1 MKGNFNNRRRDH
13 GVSGGN
19 VSGGPGGSASGSRSG
34 GSGGAGG
41 SSTFYENSEISRSF
55 NDRLDYLFASSIGSE
70 AIATVTSGAK
80 YSGLLVASNLESTNG
95 IDIVLKY
102 PKVVDT
108 AFTDNIGKL
117 SEQLEDTLLIN
128 GEDVAEL
135 ELKDIDFT
143 LDEKWEN
150 LKKQEVEERKRKEK
164 ERELQEENG
173 RKGFKT
179 DTDITRGGK
188 TEVKERELLK
198 WTPDE
203 NDERLNETLE
213 DNAGEWDQFSVNEK
227 KFGVK
232 STFDEHFYT
241 TKINKDDPNFDK
253 RFKEAERIAKEIES
267 QGVSSN
273 HHLNEERGVA
283 ADDSGMD
290 EEDLYS
296 GVDRRGNE
304 LLAALKSN
312 AKQGQDSNKNVS
324 ALKNQ
329 SQNVDPAIIS
339 SSTVKGDQQQNQHQQ
354 RKNNGG
360 TAHAKQHSHTV
371 HENALN
377 RENNL
382 SHAFS
387 NRSPKKEAV
396 DGNDRKPHI
405 SSKEA
410 QIEELK
416 KFSQKFRVPY
426 EVPEDMKDI
435 LKKSALKGAPSL
447 PPKPQ
452 TSSNRSS
459 VPPTPSAGKADVRKS
474 NRVNSQE
481 QTMMDSPSGRINTP
495 FKKRYGNSFFGS
507 KVLSPDSNRKAAF
520 GKNFNMFL
528 SSKEA
533 HDERQKQKSSESKVM
548 EPFFIEKPYFTA
560 PTWPGTVEQSY
571 KAFFPDER
579 TAVQRA
585 QMNLQQR
592 QMNSMN
598 AAAAAA
604 AANQQMGV
612 VMGNMM
618 RFPMGIG
625 ASPTPMMNG
634 LAGNMG
640 MYMPFQPQPMFY
652 PSMPHMVSMMGGD
665 DGGGSPSPQAVSPHL
680 PPAYMSGAPGTPMAF
695 GYPGAVPFQAAM
707 VGGGGGGPRVGGGS
721 NNYRQ
726 NYHHHGGHGG
736 HGGHGHHRNNHDHH

>member
-13 GVSGGN
+13 GGN
-19 VSGGPGGSASGSRSG
+19 VSGGPSASAGGGRSG
-34 GSGGAGG
+34 GSNGATGP
-41 SSTFYENSEISRSF
+41 STFYENAEVSRGF
-55 NDRLDYLFASSIGSE
+55 NDRLDYLFANSIGSE
-70 AIATVTSGAK
+70 AVATVTSGAK

-95 IDIVLKY
+95 IDVVLKY

-108 AFTDNIGKL
+108 VFTDNIEKL
-117 SEQLEDTLLIN
+117 TERLEDTLLIN

-135 ELKDIDFT
+135 ELKNIDFT

-150 LKKQEVEERKRKEK
+150 SKRQEGEEIQRKEK
-164 ERELQEENG
+164 ERELQRENG
-173 RKGFKT
+173 KKGFKT

-188 TEVKERELLK
+188 PEVKERELLK

-203 NDERLNETLE
+203 SDEHLNEALE
-213 DNAGEWDQFSVNEK
+213 DNAGEWDQFSVNEQ

-241 TKINKDDPNFDK
+241 TKINKDDPNFEQ
-253 RFKEAERIAKEIES
+253 RFREADRIAKEIES

-273 HHLNEERGVA
+273 HHLNEERGVV

-304 LLAALKSN
+304 LLAALKNS
-312 AKQGQDSNKNVS
+312 AKPGQNQDFNKNS
-324 ALKNQ
+324 SLKNQ
-329 SQNVDPAIIS
+329 AQNVDPAIIS
-339 SSTVKGDQQQNQHQQ
+339 SSTAKGDQQQNTHQQ

-360 TAHAKQHSHTV
+360 YAQTKQQSQRALKNGTNGTSDK
-371 HENALN
+371 ENA
-377 RENNL
+377 
-382 SHAFS
+382 SSAAS
-387 NRSPKKEAV
+387 SKSSKEETV
-396 DGNDRKPHI
+396 DGGSRKPHVI
-405 SSKEA
+405 AKEA
-410 QIEELK
+410 QIEDLK
-416 KFSQKFRVPY
+416 KFSQKFKVPY

-435 LKKSALKGAPSL
+435 LRKSALKGAPSL

-452 TSSNRSS
+452 GSSNRSS
-459 VPPTPSAGKADVRKS
+459 VPPTPSSGKTDIRKI
-474 NRVNSQE
+474 NKVNSQE
-481 QTMMDSPSGRINTP
+481 QTPGDSPSGRVNTS

-507 KVLSPDSNRKAAF
+507 KVLSPDNNRKAAF

-528 SSKEA
+528 RSKEA
-533 HDERQKQKSSESKVM
+533 HDEKQRQKTSESKVM

-571 KAFFPDER
+571 KTFFPDER

-585 QMNLQQR
+585 QMNLQKR
-592 QMNSMN
+592 QMNSMS

-618 RFPMGIG
+618 RFPMAPS

-665 DGGGSPSPQAVSPHL
+665 DGGSSPSPQAVSPHM

-695 GYPGAVPFQAAM
+695 GYPGTMPFQAAM
-707 VGGGGGGPRVGGGS
+707 VGGGGPRVGNTG
-721 NNYRQ
+721 NYRQ
-726 NYHHHGGHGG
+726 NYHHHNNS
-736 HGGHGHHRNNHDHH
+736 HGGHGHHRSNYENH

>member
-13 GVSGGN
+13 GGNNGN
-19 VSGGPGGSASGSRSG
+19 VSGGPGASTSGSRSG
-34 GSGGAGG
+34 GSNSAGG
-41 SSTFYENSEISRSF
+41 SSTFYENAEISRGF
-55 NDRLDYLFASSIGSE
+55 NDRLDYLFANSIGSE

-80 YSGLLVASNLESTNG
+80 YSGLLVATNLESTNG
-95 IDIVLKY
+95 VDIVLKY

-108 AFTDNIGKL
+108 VFTDNVEKL
-117 SEQLEDTLLIN
+117 TEQLEDTLLIN

-135 ELKDIDFT
+135 ELKNIDFT

-150 LKKQEVEERKRKEK
+150 SRRQEGEERQRKEK
-164 ERELQEENG
+164 EREAQEENG
-173 RKGFKT
+173 KKGFKT
-179 DTDITRGGK
+179 DTDIARGGK
-188 TEVKERELLK
+188 PEVKERELLK

-203 NDERLNETLE
+203 DDEHLNEALE
-213 DNAGEWDQFSVNEK
+213 DNAGEWDQFSVNEQ

-253 RFKEAERIAKEIES
+253 RFKEADRIAKEIES

-290 EEDLYS
+290 EEDMYS

-312 AKQGQDSNKNVS
+312 AKQGPSQDSNKNAS
-324 ALKNQ
+324 SLKNQ
-329 SQNVDPAIIS
+329 PQHVDPAIIS
-339 SSTVKGDQQQNQHQQ
+339 SSTAKADQQQNLHQQ

-360 TAHAKQHSHTV
+360 SAQTKQQPLAV
-371 HENALN
+371 HKNGINGALDKENVSPAP
-377 RENNL
+377 
-382 SHAFS
+382 S
-387 NRSPKKEAV
+387 NKSSKGEPV
-396 DGNDRKPHI
+396 DGASRKPPAI
-405 SSKEA
+405 TKEA
-410 QIEELK
+410 QIEDLK
-416 KFSQKFRVPY
+416 KFSQKFKVPY

-452 TSSNRSS
+452 GSSNRPS
-459 VPPTPSAGKADVRKS
+459 VPPTPSSGKTDIRKT

-481 QTMMDSPSGRINTP
+481 QTPVDSPSGRMNAS

-507 KVLSPDSNRKAAF
+507 KVLSPDNNRRGAF

-528 SSKEA
+528 RSKES
-533 HDERQKQKSSESKVM
+533 HDEKQRQKTSESKVM

-571 KAFFPDER
+571 KTFFPDER

-592 QMNSMN
+592 QMNSMS

-618 RFPMGIG
+618 RFPMGPG

-652 PSMPHMVSMMGGD
+652 PSMPHMMSMMGGD
-665 DGGGSPSPQAVSPHL
+665 DGGGSPSPQAVSPHM

-695 GYPGAVPFQAAM
+695 GYPGSIPFQAAM
-707 VGGGGGGPRVGGGS
+707 VGGGGPRVGGTG
-721 NNYRQ
+721 NYRQ
-726 NYHHHGGHGG
+726 SYHHHNS
-736 HGGHGHHRNNHDHH
+736 HGGHGHHRNNHENH